1 MLPGQN
7 KAAPST
13 MEPNKKIR
21 PTPGQSRKSRG
32 KRSKHP
38 PRPKATAKKAAGAK
52 KFSKCQKKTMKSMF
66 NMTQIKCFPS
76 G

>member
-1 MLPGQN
+1 MCLRY
-7 KAAPST
+7 
-13 MEPNKKIR
+13 IR
-21 PTPGQSRKSRG
+21 QFLNTFPI
-32 KRSKHP
+32 
-38 PRPKATAKKAAGAK
+38 ATAKKAAGAK

>member
-1 MLPGQN
+1 MKHYRLSLPLIALCL
-7 KAAPST
+7 AAAHPAWA
-13 MEPNKKIR
+13 IR
-21 PTPGQSRKSRG
+21 PLGP
-32 KRSKHP
+32 
-38 PRPKATAKKAAGAK
+38 PKATAKKAAGAK